1 MVRGAK
7 RMVPQH
13 LDDPAV
19 GDLAARALHHHA
31 FKLGL
36 EGRQPREAA
45 FDFDK
50 LRPRNGICGC
60 AGLIGVVREAEKVA
74 DRLECEPQVARVPD
88 EGKPVECL
96 RAIEPLIAGAAL
108 GLGQKAD
115 LLVVADRR
123 HLDPRLCPELSDRQ
137 HQIPLEA
144 IVARDIRYLIR

>member
-7 RMVPQH
+7 RMVTEY

-19 GDLAARALHHHA
+19 GDPAARALHHHA

-36 EGRQPREAA
+36 EGCQPRKAI
-45 FDFDK
+45 FDFEK
-50 LRPRNGICGC
+50 LCLCDGICGG
-60 AGLIGVVREAEKVA
+60 AGLIRVVGKAEKVA
-74 DRLECEPQVARVPD
+74 DRLEREPQVARVPD

-96 RAIEPLIAGAAL
+96 GPIEPLIAGAAL

-123 HLDPRLCPELSDRQ
+123 HLDPRL
-137 HQIPLEA
+137 
-144 IVARDIRYLIR
+144 